1 MIYLAVE
8 VKVDS
13 QDVEKHLNQGEK
25 YTRTSVDD
33 MEVIYE
39 STGRGAP
46 IIEEWVSNHQR
57 YIWCQLA
64 AHVFF
69 DFALPLC
76 RRNPPDMAGRPVA
89 ARQSWLAGDKSAYLA
104 SFFCIILPG
113 TPVHCIFLE
122 FIYCGIL
129 DYYIVA
135 FWLILCHSLITYCH
149 GCCITAEATPGNPEG
164 FMKNKGSRVS
174 PM

>member
-46 IIEEWVSNHQR
+46 IDEEWVSNHPR
-57 YIWCQLA
+57 YILCQLA
-64 AHVFF
+64 PHVIC

-76 RRNPPDMAGRPVA
+76 RRNPPDMTGRPVA

-104 SFFCIILPG
+104 SFFCIILRGYFG
-113 TPVHCIFLE
+113 TAT
-122 FIYCGIL
+122 
-129 DYYIVA
+129 VA
-135 FWLILCHSLITYCH
+135 KRVLLL
-149 GCCITAEATPGNPEG
+149 GNVQPQ
-164 FMKNKGSRVS
+164 NGSVFCRERE
-174 PM
+174 P